1 MLHRH
6 GRFGR
11 DDACAENLCACD
23 GSRAENQ
30 SKNRTNVSEEAG
42 LHSFQ
47 RIVACHVGRSRDIF
61 HFRRCQNA
69 QRFIDGSQN
78 DKKGAFVARLESR

>member
-6 GRFGR
+6 GHFGR
-11 DDACAENLCACD
+11 DDAGAENLCACD

-30 SKNRTNVSEEAG
+30 SENCTNVSEEAG

-47 RIVACHVGRSRDIF
+47 RIVACHVGRSRDISNF
-61 HFRRCQNA
+61 L
-69 QRFIDGSQN
+69 DGRMLRDSSMAVRMTR
-78 DKKGAFVARLESR
+78 KVRLSRA